1 MKLPKTQFTIKDLK
15 FKKKKLLLFS
25 FLIATFCL
33 LLTTAVKAQETQR
46 TVTVINPAIEISLP
60 PGGYTEG
67 KTAVINDSSA
77 PVTFN
82 LGLQDYIVTDTIGT
96 PNLLPPNT
104 LNSKYSAAAWIVLDP
119 STFTLNPQERKT
131 VNYYLRV
138 PKNASPCGHY
148 AAIVYS
154 PVGQAGAGSGTNV
167 QAKIGSLFYITVAG
181 KCVENAQVSKFYVNP
196 FSEYG
201 PVNVLTQIKN
211 LGNLHISPKGSIT
224 VSGLFYNQSKTLES
238 HNIFP
243 ETARDFVNTFGQ
255 TFMIGRY
262 QATLLGSYGVNNNMP
277 LIASVSFW
285 VFPWRIALVI
295 ILAIIAVILGVL
307 YLRKR
312 KTNGPKEPKKAQE
325 EPVVTPPPATK

>member
-1 MKLPKTQFTIKDLK
+1 MKLPNQQLKIKDLR

-46 TVTVINPAIEISLP
+46 TVTVINPAISISLP

-67 KTAVINDSSA
+67 KTAVINDSTA
-77 PVTFN
+77 PITFN
-82 LGLQDYIVTDTIGT
+82 LGIQDYIVTDTIGT

-104 LNSKYSAAAWIVLDP
+104 LSSKYSAAAWIVLDP

-154 PVGQAGAGSGTNV
+154 PVGETGTGNGTNV

-181 KCVENAQVSKFYVNP
+181 KCIENAQVSKFYVNP

-201 PVNVLTQIKN
+201 PVKVLTQIRN
-211 LGNLHISPKGSIT
+211 YGNLHISPKASVT
-224 VSGLFYNQSKTLES
+224 VSGLFYNQSQNLDS
-238 HNIFP
+238 RNIFP
-243 ETARDFVNTFGQ
+243 ETARDFENSLGQ

-262 QATLLGSYGVNNNMP
+262 QATLLGSYGINNNMP

-285 VFPWRIALVI
+285 VFPWRLTLIVVLVI
-295 ILAIIAVILGVL
+295 VALILAVL
-307 YLRKR
+307 YLKKRKR
-312 KTNGPKEPKKAQE
+312 EGPKEPKKAQE
-325 EPVVTPPPATK
+325 EPVVTPPPTTK

>member
-1 MKLPKTQFTIKDLK
+1 MVVLVCISIGSILAQRA
-15 FKKKKLLLFS
+15 S
-25 FLIATFCL
+25 
-33 LLTTAVKAQETQR
+33 AQETQR
-46 TVTVINPAIEISLP
+46 TITVINPAITISLA

-67 KTAVINDSSA
+67 KTAVINDSSV
-77 PVTFN
+77 PVKFN
-82 LGLQDYIVTDTIGT
+82 LGIQDYIVTDTIGT

-119 STFTLNPQERKT
+119 STFTLKPQERRD

-138 PKNASPCGHY
+138 PKDASPCGHY

-154 PVGQAGAGSGTNV
+154 PVGQTGSGSGTNV

-181 KCVENAQVSKFYVNP
+181 KCIENAQISKFYVNP

-201 PVNVLTQIKN
+201 PVKLLTQIKN

-224 VSGLFYNQSKTLES
+224 VSGLFYNQSKNLES

-243 ETARDFVNTFGQ
+243 ETARDFENTFGQ

-262 QATLLGSYGVNNNMP
+262 RATLLGSYGVNNNMP
-277 LIASVSFW
+277 LIASVYFW
-285 VFPWRIALVI
+285 VFPWRLALVI
-295 ILAIIAVILGVL
+295 ALAIVALILGVL
-307 YLRKR
+307 YFKKR
-312 KTNGPKEPKKAQE
+312 KKNGPKEPKKAQV
-325 EPVVTPPPATK
+325 EPVITPPPATK